1 MNRTQTMSQVN
12 AEVEQ
17 IRADIAA
24 QQDEA
29 TKKVQELLQSLE
41 ESRKSAKEEAEK
53 EIGQAKQ
60 AREEADAYAAE
71 KRESAD
77 TEAREIVRKAGEEA
91 SKQIED
97 RRKAAQSE
105 LDGLRKRIGE
115 LQTREADITQRV
127 SELRSMF
134 ANAFAGFGFGIDKHS
149 TDTMSV
155 VNTVAG
161 DNDSSDTPQSPADN
175 GSVRSDLA
183 NTMLINPSDSAQHE
197 ASHPMSHVTV
207 PVAPALHDHAAQA
220 NAADDDNAG
229 TNDEAQVPA
238 VDIPADPN
246 TPSPEA
252 PEAPAA
258 SAAEVMEAIDGD
270 EPISDDT
277 HVTGDADSLFDSSD
291 NMPVAPN
298 NEQ

>member
-1 MNRTQTMSQVN
+1 M
-12 AEVEQ
+12 
-17 IRADIAA
+17 
-24 QQDEA
+24 
-29 TKKVQELLQSLE
+29 
-41 ESRKSAKEEAEK
+41 
-53 EIGQAKQ
+53 
-60 AREEADAYAAE
+60 
-71 KRESAD
+71 
-77 TEAREIVRKAGEEA
+77 RKAGEEA

-161 DNDSSDTPQSPADN
+161 DNDSSDTPQAPADN

>member
-1 MNRTQTMSQVN
+1 
-12 AEVEQ
+12 
-17 IRADIAA
+17 
-24 QQDEA
+24 
-29 TKKVQELLQSLE
+29 
-41 ESRKSAKEEAEK
+41 
-53 EIGQAKQ
+53 
-60 AREEADAYAAE
+60 
-71 KRESAD
+71 
-77 TEAREIVRKAGEEA
+77 
-91 SKQIED
+91 
-97 RRKAAQSE
+97 
-105 LDGLRKRIGE
+105 
-115 LQTREADITQRV
+115 
-127 SELRSMF
+127 
-134 ANAFAGFGFGIDKHS
+134 
-149 TDTMSV
+149 
-155 VNTVAG
+155 
-161 DNDSSDTPQSPADN
+161 
-175 GSVRSDLA
+175 
-183 NTMLINPSDSAQHE
+183 MLINPSDSAQHE